1 MTIEIEELKKRL
13 DKIEQQKN
21 EEVLTLVEILANIS
35 FFGEQ
40 KKAQCEYA
48 KNSQCSFFFL
58 LNEAKG
64 KIPIATNCRIKD
76 CKEPASL
83 HCHLELS
90 NITCS
95 FCENYKGQ
103 NSNQNARFGKKSQTN
118 IYKKTKRKQECLKK
132 Q

>member
-1 MTIEIEELKKRL
+1 MTIKIEELQKRL
-13 DKIEQQKN
+13 DDIERQKN
-21 EEVLTLVEILANIS
+21 DEVLTLVELLANVS

-48 KNSQCSFFFL
+48 KNSQCSYFFL

-64 KIPIATNCRIKD
+64 KIPIATNCRIKE

-95 FCENYKGQ
+95 FCENYNGQ
-103 NSNQNARFGKKSQTN
+103 KLKPKSSFGKKDQTK
-118 IYKKTKRKQECLKK
+118 IYNKNKRKQNV
-132 Q
+132 

>member
-1 MTIEIEELKKRL
+1 MTTEIKQFQKRL
-13 DKIEQQKN
+13 DEIERQKN

-35 FFGEQ
+35 FFGET
-40 KKAQCEYA
+40 KKAQCKHA
-48 KNSQCSFFFL
+48 KNGQCSFFFL

-64 KIPIATNCRIKD
+64 KIPVATNCRIKE
-76 CKEPASL
+76 CKEPASI

-103 NSNQNARFGKKSQTN
+103 QAKSKSTN
-118 IYKKTKRKQECLKK
+118 TMSTL
-132 Q
+132 